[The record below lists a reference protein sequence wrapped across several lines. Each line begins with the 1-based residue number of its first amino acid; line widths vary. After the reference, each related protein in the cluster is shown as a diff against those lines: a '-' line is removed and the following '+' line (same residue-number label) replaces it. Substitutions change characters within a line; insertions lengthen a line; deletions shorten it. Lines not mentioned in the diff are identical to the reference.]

1 MKMNKITMVSIA
13 INAILAISLMIVL
26 VNNSYPFLQM
36 TPDGGGG
43 GGVSVKIEIST
54 EKWVTKT
61 YPSPYNMS
69 TFGGGKVRINGI
81 DYRQTSVSAY
91 PYVYYSSGMT
101 LSITIVPDATYHI
114 STDTFIL
121 TEFVENFNSTI
132 RRGLVYYKT
141 MSSTIQHTVGQGL
154 IAGQIPI
161 GIFIMASFENPTHT

>member
-1 MKMNKITMVSIA
+1 MNKITMVSIA

-69 TFGGGKVRINGI
+69 NIW
-81 DYRQTSVSAY
+81 
-91 PYVYYSSGMT
+91 
-101 LSITIVPDATYHI
+101 
-114 STDTFIL
+114 
-121 TEFVENFNSTI
+121 
-132 RRGLVYYKT
+132 RRK
-141 MSSTIQHTVGQGL
+141 S
-154 IAGQIPI
+154 
-161 GIFIMASFENPTHT
+161 